1 MSRILETILPES
13 VRNEGMLFVPQIL
26 EDLMRGKIDREFPA
40 RLDEGEDPAS
50 ARTYA
55 FDVARRLYKT
65 FSESLTQA
73 NYKVVT
79 RKFAVAP
86 ILPVDVMGVFVL
98 LLEEE

>member
-13 VRNEGMLFVPQIL
+13 VRNEVMLFVPQVL
-26 EDLMRGKIDREFPA
+26 EDLMRGKLDREFPV

-55 FDVARRLYKT
+55 FDVARCLYKT
-65 FSESLTQA
+65 FFESLTQA

-79 RKFAVAP
+79 RKFV
-86 ILPVDVMGVFVL
+86 VNL
-98 LLEEE
+98 LDKVCNPFIFNRYR